1 MEQILKETGRQ
12 LAHINDITPKQA
24 LRRAFKTLAGKRV
37 SPQDPVFWPAGM
49 LMLGLVEAGDK
60 GDGSECHLNP
70 KVTFRTV
77 PFVTYLDAWID
88 AGARVMHTDDAL
100 AGYVLVRLYALTGE
114 ERYLKAAEKIYAFLQ
129 SAPKDVEGSII
140 YHPEI
145 GEDNRIIY
153 ADGAGMTALFL
164 AAYGRQTRNEDAT
177 ELARTQV
184 ANFLQYGMDEKTGLP
199 YHAYDLASGEK
210 LGIVGWGRA
219 VGWLMMG
226 MSELVKADEKGD
238 GGDKGDGSECHLN
251 PKVTFR
257 TVPFVTSFFDRVV
270 SYLRADGSFAW
281 QLPAMEGHADTSAT
295 AMIGWA
301 MLNAG
306 TGDKRDGSECHLG
319 VSGDIQNRPFCHLA
333 SIRDYL
339 LSQTHDGVVTSAL
352 GECVDYGQYPQV
364 YGTYPWGQGAVCAF
378 LARLSRR

>member
-1 MEQILKETGRQ
+1 MTGPEMNMESVINETARQ
-12 LAHINDITPKQA
+12 LAHINDTTAAQSLRKA
-24 LRRAFKTLAGKRV
+24 LKRLAGKSV
-37 SPQDPVFWPAGM
+37 AAPDPIFWPAGM
-49 LMLGLVEAGDK
+49 LMLGLVEAG
-60 GDGSECHLNP
+60 
-70 KVTFRTV
+70 KVE
-77 PFVTYLDAWID
+77 VTCLDAWIS

-100 AGYVLVRLYALTGE
+100 AGYVLVRLYELTGE
-114 ERYLKAAEKIYAFLQ
+114 RKYLDAAEKTCAFLL
-129 SAPKDVEGSII
+129 SAPKDEERSII

-145 GEDNRIIY
+145 GENNRIIY

-164 AAYGRQTRNEDAT
+164 AACGRITQETEAT
-177 ELARTQV
+177 ELAQ
-184 ANFLQYGMDEKTGLP
+184 AQIENFLRHAMDEKTGLP

-226 MSELVKADEKGD
+226 MSELKNGD
-238 GGDKGDGSECHLN
+238 RGDSSA
-251 PKVTFR
+251 
-257 TVPFVTSFFDRVV
+257 VTSSWNRLAQDVL

-306 TGDKRDGSECHLG
+306 EDHD
-319 VSGDIQNRPFCHLA
+319 A

-339 LSQTHDGVVTSAL
+339 LSQTHDGVVTGAL
-352 GECVDYGQYPQV
+352 GECIDYGQYPQQ
-364 YGTYPWGQGAVCAF
+364 YGVYPWGQGAA
-378 LARLSRR
+378 LAYLAASLR

>member
-1 MEQILKETGRQ
+1 MTGPEMNMESMINETARQ
-12 LAHINDITPKQA
+12 LAHINDTTAAQSLRKA
-24 LRRAFKTLAGKRV
+24 LKRLAGKSV
-37 SPQDPVFWPAGM
+37 AAPDPIFWPAGM
-49 LMLGLVEAGDK
+49 LMLGLVEAG
-60 GDGSECHLNP
+60 
-70 KVTFRTV
+70 KVE
-77 PFVTYLDAWID
+77 VTYLDAWID

-226 MSELVKADEKGD
+226 MSETMRA
-238 GGDKGDGSECHLN
+238 GDKGDESWTRLAQ
-251 PKVTFR
+251 KVT
-257 TVPFVTSFFDRVV
+257 P
-270 SYLRADGSFAW
+270 YLRADGSFAW
-281 QLPAMEGHADTSAT
+281 QLPAMEGHVDTSAT

-319 VSGDIQNRPFCHLA
+319 VSGDIQNRPFCHLT

-339 LSQTHDGVVTSAL
+339 LSQTHDGVVTGAL

-364 YGTYPWGQGAVCAF
+364 YGAYPWGQGAVCAF